1 MVDDMRRIIII
12 GMLLLIGFTPNRMD
26 AQAPQWL
33 ERQTTYIA
41 VLYPA
46 GSEAEA
52 ERYAGFVDALY
63 QETTAQ
69 LGYQPAPP
77 LTLRIYPTM
86 DVYRQVNPLA
96 QNMEGIVA
104 HAHTGRREISIA
116 VPQTVGLSD
125 EEIRNNVRHELTH
138 IIAAELSGGQLS
150 VMWQEG
156 IAQYVERPT
165 PQLEWKSRLLRQ
177 AVDARSVVSWRQLDA
192 PGVMY
197 SNPTLGYPQSW
208 SIVSFLI
215 QRAGMPKFVQF
226 LEAMK
231 TASGYSTA
239 LQEAYGESA
248 DTLETAWRAQLDAWI
263 DDGWRVQTTPALDRT
278 NIQQALDAG
287 RYAEAQTAAE
297 AALVGGNDPALATLR
312 DLAAQGVEADA
323 AFGAARV
330 ALLAG
335 NYPIAASETERAR
348 SLFGS
353 LSRPDVTP
361 LLDEYAF
368 RAREGQRAYALLQ
381 IARTDLRSLR
391 LNAGQRNVEA
401 AAIIF
406 ATLGDE
412 QGRAAAQTLLDT
424 LHTRVRLAGVGL
436 LMLVVL
442 GLAWNIDRRRAAR
455 RRAVPFG

>member
-1 MVDDMRRIIII
+1 MVNDMRRTIFI
-12 GMLLLIGFTPNRMD
+12 LVLVLIGFAPSRID

-52 ERYAGFVDALY
+52 ARYAGFVDALY
-63 QETTAQ
+63 EETTAQ

-96 QNMEGIVA
+96 ESIEGIVA

-156 IAQYVERPT
+156 IAQYVERPA

-177 AVDARSVVSWRQLDA
+177 AVDARTVLSWRQLDA
-192 PGVMY
+192 PDVMY
-197 SNPTLGYPQSW
+197 RNPALGYPQSW

-215 QRAGMPKFVQF
+215 QRDGMPTFVQF
-226 LEAMK
+226 LEAMQ

-239 LQEAYGESA
+239 LQQTYGVSA
-248 DTLETAWRAQLDAWI
+248 DTLETEWRAQLDAWI
-263 DDGWRVQTTPALDRT
+263 DGGWRIQTTPALDRT
-278 NIQQALDAG
+278 SIQQALDAG
-287 RYAEAQTAAE
+287 RYAEAQTAAA
-297 AALVGGNDPALATLR
+297 AALAGGNDPALATLR

-323 AFGAARV
+323 AFAAARV

-335 NYPIAASETERAR
+335 DYRIAASETERAR
-348 SLFGS
+348 GLFSSLN
-353 LSRPDVTP
+353 RPDLTP
-361 LLDEYAF
+361 LLDEYAN
-368 RAREGQRAYALLQ
+368 RAREGQRAYALLE

-391 LNAGQRNVEA
+391 LSAGRRNVEQ

-406 ATLGDE
+406 ATLGDQ

-424 LHTRVRLAGVGL
+424 LNNRVRLAGVGL
-436 LMLVVL
+436 LVLVVL
-442 GLAWNIDRRRAAR
+442 GLAWNIDRRRSAR